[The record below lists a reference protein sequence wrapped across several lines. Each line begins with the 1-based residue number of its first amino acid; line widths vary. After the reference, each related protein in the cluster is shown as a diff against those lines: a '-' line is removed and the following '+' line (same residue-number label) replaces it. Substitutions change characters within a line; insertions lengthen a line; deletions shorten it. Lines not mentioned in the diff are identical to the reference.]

1 MKKSSTL
8 IVGIGQCF
16 NILTNIMKLRDQ
28 RFTTLFVNSSNGDL
42 SGLKFANQENS
53 FIYSGGDGAGR
64 NRQQAKTYIQNDSA
78 RLFDTL
84 KNSYGQFEQMLIF
97 FSTDGGTG
105 SGSIKGFVSM
115 VRGAFPKMIINLI
128 GVIPK
133 IEEDNK
139 NLNNSL
145 DCISDLIDISDSF
158 NDIKFIDNNKGQSYE
173 DINNR
178 AIEDINSLFEM
189 IGHDEI
195 GSIDENNLKNIGKS
209 KGYGVILNLPSNY
222 TNYEEAIEVS
232 KENSIFA
239 IPDDLY
245 CTYGGVMAKKN
256 EYNVINLASKFDCDE
271 TIYKTYGDKNIIA
284 LGGCD
289 IPREIISDIQD
300 ELKER
305 KLRRPKSR
313 RIRGLKSINLDRE
326 NIESN
331 ENIKEE
337 KSKEIDYSVFDMNQF
352 KF

>member
-1 MKKSSTL
+1 
-8 IVGIGQCF
+8 
-16 NILTNIMKLRDQ
+16 
-28 RFTTLFVNSSNGDL
+28 
-42 SGLKFANQENS
+42 
-53 FIYSGGDGAGR
+53 
-64 NRQQAKTYIQNDSA
+64 
-78 RLFDTL
+78 
-84 KNSYGQFEQMLIF
+84 
-97 FSTDGGTG
+97 
-105 SGSIKGFVSM
+105 
-115 VRGAFPKMIINLI
+115 
-128 GVIPK
+128 
-133 IEEDNK
+133 
-139 NLNNSL
+139 
-145 DCISDLIDISDSF
+145 
-158 NDIKFIDNNKGQSYE
+158 
-173 DINNR
+173 
-178 AIEDINSLFEM
+178 M